1 VIITLLIR
9 GKMKTKRDWTTV
21 LIPTVLMPLLLL
33 NMILMVAKIQTGITE
48 DDLKRLEIA
57 KKENR
62 IVFFWEAL

>member
-1 VIITLLIR
+1 
-9 GKMKTKRDWTTV
+9 MKTKRDWTTV

-33 NMILMVAKIQTGITE
+33 NMILMVVKIQTGITE
-48 DDLKRLEIA
+48 DDLKRLEMA

>member
-1 VIITLLIR
+1 
-9 GKMKTKRDWTTV
+9 MKTKRDWTTI
-21 LIPTVLMPLLLL
+21 LIPTVLIPLLLL

-62 IVFFWEAL
+62 IVFFWEEL

>member
-1 VIITLLIR
+1 
-9 GKMKTKRDWTTV
+9 MKTKRDWTTV
-21 LIPTVLMPLLLL
+21 LIPTVLIPLLLF

-62 IVFFWEAL
+62 IVFFWEVL

>member
-1 VIITLLIR
+1 
-9 GKMKTKRDWTTV
+9 MKTKRDWTTV

>member
-1 VIITLLIR
+1 
-9 GKMKTKRDWTTV
+9 METKRDWTTV
-21 LIPTVLMPLLLL
+21 LIPTVLILLLL
-33 NMILMVAKIQTGITE
+33 INMILMAAKIQTGITE

>member
-1 VIITLLIR
+1 MAT
-9 GKMKTKRDWTTV
+9 
-21 LIPTVLMPLLLL
+21 
-33 NMILMVAKIQTGITE
+33 KIQTGITE

>member
-1 VIITLLIR
+1 
-9 GKMKTKRDWTTV
+9 METKRDWTTV
-21 LIPTVLMPLLLL
+21 LIPTVLITLLLI

-62 IVFFWEAL
+62 IVFFWEEL